1 MKTSI
6 FNFFKQ
12 RYKYIL
18 LFLLIAVFYLYFG
31 CPAKLI
37 TGVSCPGCGMTR
49 ALISL
54 ISLDFHKAIE
64 YHPLVILMPLMIPVV
79 LFSKRIPQK
88 LFKLIISVFLIL
100 LLIVY
105 IIRMSQQGD
114 IVSAD
119 FNSSLIYR
127 LFNDVF

>member
-6 FNFFKQ
+6 FDIIKQ

-18 LFLLIAVFYLYFG
+18 LFLLLAVFYLTFG
-31 CPAKLI
+31 CPVKLI
-37 TGVSCPGCGMTR
+37 TGISCPGCGMTR

-54 ISLDFHKAIE
+54 IKLDFSEALY
-64 YHPLVILMPLMIPVV
+64 YHPLVILMPLMILVV
-79 LFSKRIPQK
+79 IFSKRIPQK
-88 LFKLIISVFLIL
+88 ALKLIFTFFLIL

-119 FNSSLIYR
+119 FGSSLIYR